1 MQNNV
6 YFCSLWTFRMSL
18 FLRIFHL
25 MVKGSSTADIHLS
38 SPVIQEPIH
47 YLACLPTLRV
57 SSFWVCF
64 KDHLSFEWRSL
75 RAMQIFINPSTEILP
90 SPDQQSSLLVW
101 CNKDHQDAN
110 HYTVLGA
117 LRMRPAFPVRFV

>member
-6 YFCSLWTFRMSL
+6 YFCSLWTFWMSL

-25 MVKGSSTADIHLS
+25 MMKGSSTADIHLS

-75 RAMQIFINPSTEILP
+75 RAMQIFINPSTEPNSNHLFLFGAIKTSKITRCLV
-90 SPDQQSSLLVW
+90 LLE
-101 CNKDHQDAN
+101 CGQLSQLDSFNID
-110 HYTVLGA
+110 
-117 LRMRPAFPVRFV
+117 